1 MKVIEQVRRGIDD
14 KVSMVLATLIRRTG
28 SAPPPL
34 GSRFLVKADG
44 STAGSIGGGCL
55 EAEIWQDAMEMMG
68 RTELRRRIFSLSGD
82 LAEEEGL
89 VCGGTVD
96 VLMEPIS
103 WERKHRTEVI
113 CRLHSILD
121 EGRSAVVATILPSVD
136 GTIPVDDP
144 LTFMLIEDGE
154 EVGRIPPGLDRGAF
168 VKAMKDAMTTGRL
181 DIIKLDS
188 TDDGEEQKEIL
199 IEPVSSAPMVFIFG
213 GGHVSLPLESFARTV
228 GFRTVVIDD
237 REPFANTERF
247 PLASETVVTDLTT
260 IVPSL
265 PIAPSSFIVIVT
277 RGHRHDL
284 VVLEQAL
291 GTSARYIGMIG
302 SRRKIHLTYEE
313 LTKRGI
319 PRERL
324 EEVHAPIGLDIGSK
338 TPEEIALSVVA
349 EMTAVRRGHKGK
361 RDAPSM
367 SR

>member
-1 MKVIEQVRRGIDD
+1 MNMIEQVRKGIND

-34 GSRFLVKADG
+34 GSRFLVRADG

-55 EAEIWQDAMEMMG
+55 EAEIWQDAMEMME
-68 RTELRRRIFSLSGD
+68 RTELRRRTFSLSGD
-82 LAEEEGL
+82 MAEEEGL

-103 WERKHRTEVI
+103 WERKNRAEVI
-113 CRLHSILD
+113 CRLHSTLD
-121 EGRSAVVATILPSVD
+121 EGRSAVVATILPSAD
-136 GTIPVDDP
+136 GNVPVDDP
-144 LTFMLIEDGE
+144 STFMLIEDGE
-154 EVGRIPPGLDRGAF
+154 EVGRIPPSLDREAL
-168 VKAMKDAMTTGRL
+168 VKAMKDVMTAGRL
-181 DIIKLDS
+181 NIIKLDT

-199 IEPVSSAPMVFIFG
+199 IEPMSSAPMVFIFG

-228 GFRTVVIDD
+228 GFRTEVIDD
-237 REPFANTERF
+237 RESFANKERF
-247 PLASETVVTDLTT
+247 PQANETVVADLTT
-260 IVPSL
+260 VVPSL
-265 PIAPSSFIVIVT
+265 PVKANSFIVIVT

-284 VVLEQAL
+284 AVLEQAL
-291 GTSARYIGMIG
+291 GTPTRYIGMIG
-302 SRRKIHLTYEE
+302 SRRKIHLTFEE

-324 EEVHAPIGLDIGSK
+324 EEVHAPIGLDIGAK

-349 EMTAVRRGHKGK
+349 EMTAVRRGKKGK
-361 RDAPSM
+361 TDAPSM